1 MIQQEIIFSYLWG
14 GGQVLHARNGPF
26 QRCCGAFF
34 FISSHLQRRIQ
45 CHQHLILI
53 SFSTCF
59 FIYIP
64 CTTTMSQKQASLQ
77 KKKKKNCKT
86 NRMLPFREY
95 MCCFLLT
102 ACGFLCPSC
111 FSYRKQILTKRKTW
125 KTWLQQKKH
134 LQSLCTSYVSLQ
146 QLLSPIVF
154 VCSQNATGSKVGF
167 FFQNRLGVWWTKL
180 VKKQP
185 TCPRTRVYSNRRK
198 KSENLIRSCAT
209 GPRDLNGLK
218 PNQTFIVKLHK
229 IPSHLF
235 AFINSYRQLT

>member
-1 MIQQEIIFSYLWG
+1 
-14 GGQVLHARNGPF
+14 
-26 QRCCGAFF
+26 
-34 FISSHLQRRIQ
+34 
-45 CHQHLILI
+45 
-53 SFSTCF
+53 
-59 FIYIP
+59 
-64 CTTTMSQKQASLQ
+64 
-77 KKKKKNCKT
+77 
-86 NRMLPFREY
+86 